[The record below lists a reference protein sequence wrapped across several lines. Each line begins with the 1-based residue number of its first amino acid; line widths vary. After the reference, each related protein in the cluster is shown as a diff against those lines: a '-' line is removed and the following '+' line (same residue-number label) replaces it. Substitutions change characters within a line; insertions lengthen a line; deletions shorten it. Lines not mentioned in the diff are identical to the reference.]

1 MKNIL
6 IGSVANSQL
15 LFIVPTVQHCNFKE
29 ETKRDLSILL
39 RMERYTKN
47 HLIFSHFFALKENN
61 LHLLVDVLKWEK
73 IPSIF
78 FFENKKDK
86 KNIFG

>member
-15 LFIVPTVQHCNFKE
+15 LKPKMFIVPTVCNFKE
-29 ETKRDLSILL
+29 ETKRDQSILL

-78 FFENKKDK
+78 FFENKKR
-86 KNIFG
+86 